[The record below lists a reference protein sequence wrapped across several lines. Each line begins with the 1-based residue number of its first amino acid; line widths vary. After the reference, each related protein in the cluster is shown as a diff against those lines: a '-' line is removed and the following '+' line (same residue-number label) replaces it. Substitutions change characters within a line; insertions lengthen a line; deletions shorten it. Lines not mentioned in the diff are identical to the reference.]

1 MSFNKIQPTPLARSR
16 TKSMPKGMP
25 ILSELDMERL
35 KRCARVSGASSEQR
49 TLVEELEGTAMLL
62 DAAEVPTDV
71 VMVNTRIEC
80 TAVASGEA
88 HQWTL
93 VYPDEADY
101 ERGCI
106 SVLSPTG
113 FALLGARVGQ
123 KVECRPPSGVP
134 VQYIIK
140 RILFRPEQL
149 ALAD

>member
-1 MSFNKIQPTPLARSR
+1 MSFNKLQPSTLARSR
-16 TKSMPKGMP
+16 TQGMP

-49 TLVEELEGTAMLL
+49 TLVEALEDTAMLL

-80 TAVASGEA
+80 TALASGHA
-88 HQWTL
+88 HQWTR

-101 ERGCI
+101 ERGCL
-106 SVLSPTG
+106 SVLSPAG

-123 KVECRPPSGVP
+123 TVECRPPSGVP
-134 VQYIIK
+134 IQYIVK

-149 ALAD
+149 S

>member
-1 MSFNKIQPTPLARSR
+1 MSFNKLQPSTLARSR
-16 TKSMPKGMP
+16 TQGMP

-49 TLVEELEGTAMLL
+49 TLVEALEDTAMLL

-80 TAVASGEA
+80 TALASGHA

-101 ERGCI
+101 ERGCL
-106 SVLSPTG
+106 SVLSPAG

-123 KVECRPPSGVP
+123 TVECRPPSGVP
-134 VQYIIK
+134 IQYIVK

-149 ALAD
+149 S

>member
-1 MSFNKIQPTPLARSR
+1 
-16 TKSMPKGMP
+16 MP

-49 TLVEELEGTAMLL
+49 TLVEELEETAMLL
-62 DAAEVPTDV
+62 DAAEVPADV

-80 TAVASGEA
+80 TEVASGHA

-106 SVLSPTG
+106 SVLSPAG

-123 KVECRPPSGVP
+123 IVECRPPSGVP
-134 VQYIIK
+134 VQYIVQ
-140 RILFRPEQL
+140 RILFRPEQFS
-149 ALAD
+149 

>member
-1 MSFNKIQPTPLARSR
+1 MSFDKFQPSTAARSK
-16 TKSMPKGMP
+16 TAGMP

-35 KRCARVSGASSEQR
+35 KRCARVPGASSEQR
-49 TLVEELEGTAMLL
+49 TLVEELEGAAMLL
-62 DAAEVPTDV
+62 DAAEVPSDV

-80 TAVASGEA
+80 VAVAGGQA

-101 ERGCI
+101 ERGFI
-106 SVLSPTG
+106 SVLSPAG

-123 KVECRPPSGVP
+123 MVECRPPSGLL
-134 VQYIIK
+134 VQYVVK

-149 ALAD
+149 A

>member
-1 MSFNKIQPTPLARSR
+1 MSFDKFQPSTLARPR
-16 TKSMPKGMP
+16 AKGMP

-35 KRCARVSGASSEQR
+35 KRCARVSGASFEQR
-49 TLVEELEGTAMLL
+49 TLVEELEDTAMLL

-80 TAVASGEA
+80 TAVASGHA

-101 ERGCI
+101 ERGCM
-106 SVLSPTG
+106 SVLSPAG

-123 KVECRPPSGVP
+123 IVECRPPSGVL
-134 VQYIIK
+134 VQYVVK
-140 RILFRPEQL
+140 RILFRPEQIS
-149 ALAD
+149 

>member
-1 MSFNKIQPTPLARSR
+1 MSFDKFQPSTLARPR
-16 TKSMPKGMP
+16 AKGMP

-49 TLVEELEGTAMLL
+49 TLVEELEDTAMLL

-80 TAVASGEA
+80 TAVASGHA

-101 ERGCI
+101 ERGCM
-106 SVLSPTG
+106 SVLSPAG

-123 KVECRPPSGVP
+123 IVECRPPSGVL
-134 VQYIIK
+134 VQYVVK
-140 RILFRPEQL
+140 RILFRPEQVS
-149 ALAD
+149 

>member
-1 MSFNKIQPTPLARSR
+1 MSFDKFHPSTLARP
-16 TKSMPKGMP
+16 TTKGMP

-49 TLVEELEGTAMLL
+49 TLVEELEETAMLL
-62 DAAEVPTDV
+62 DAAEVPPDV

-80 TAVASGEA
+80 TAVSSGHA

-101 ERGCI
+101 ERGCM

-123 KVECRPPSGVP
+123 VVECRPPSGVP
-134 VQYIIK
+134 VQYIVK
-140 RILFRPEQL
+140 RILFRPEL
-149 ALAD
+149 LS

>member
-1 MSFNKIQPTPLARSR
+1 MSFDKFQPSTLARPR
-16 TKSMPKGMP
+16 AKGMP

-49 TLVEELEGTAMLL
+49 TLVEELEDTAMLL

-80 TAVASGEA
+80 TAVASGHA

-101 ERGCI
+101 ERGCM
-106 SVLSPTG
+106 SVLSPAG

-123 KVECRPPSGVP
+123 IVECRPPSGVL
-134 VQYIIK
+134 VQYVVK
-140 RILFRPEQL
+140 RILFRPEQIS
-149 ALAD
+149 

>member
-1 MSFNKIQPTPLARSR
+1 MSFDKFQPSTLARPR
-16 TKSMPKGMP
+16 AKGMP

-49 TLVEELEGTAMLL
+49 TLVEELEDTAMLL

-80 TAVASGEA
+80 TAVASGHA

-93 VYPDEADY
+93 VYPDGADY
-101 ERGCI
+101 ERGCM
-106 SVLSPTG
+106 SVLSPAG

-123 KVECRPPSGVP
+123 IVECRPPSGVL
-134 VQYIIK
+134 VQYVVK
-140 RILFRPEQL
+140 RILFRPEQVS
-149 ALAD
+149 

>member
-1 MSFNKIQPTPLARSR
+1 MSFDKFQPSTLAKPRA
-16 TKSMPKGMP
+16 KGMP
-25 ILSELDMERL
+25 ILSALDMERL

-49 TLVEELEGTAMLL
+49 TLVEELEVTAMLL

-80 TAVASGEA
+80 TAVASGHA

-101 ERGCI
+101 ERGCM
-106 SVLSPTG
+106 SVLSPAG

-123 KVECRPPSGVP
+123 IVECRPPSGVL
-134 VQYIIK
+134 VQYVVK
-140 RILFRPEQL
+140 RILFRPEQVS
-149 ALAD
+149 

>member
-1 MSFNKIQPTPLARSR
+1 MSFDKYQPSTLARSR
-16 TKSMPKGMP
+16 TKSMP

-49 TLVEELEGTAMLL
+49 TLVEELEDTAMLL
-62 DAAEVPTDV
+62 DAAEVPPDV

-80 TAVASGEA
+80 TAIASGHA

-101 ERGCI
+101 ERGCV
-106 SVLSPTG
+106 SVLSPAG

-123 KVECRPPSGVP
+123 IVECRPPSGVP
-134 VQYIIK
+134 VQYIVK
-140 RILFRPEQL
+140 RILFRPEQFS
-149 ALAD
+149 